1 MSLPVMPINPDHSR
15 LCLRYDMIIND
26 LPTSKLFGFCVQ
38 MMPCI
43 ETYSCGWE
51 CVRVGG
57 WHINHFRAR
66 YAWNQ
71 CHFLQK
77 IRYPKNGMVHFSP
90 FLTSWFIIQPFLPGL
105 PILPAFLSKLSIFF
119 SPSQKGTRRPDH
131 GFLLLQ
137 NLLAGGVEGTSG
149 HGPEASKRKTGNVCF
164 TRWWQLKYFWCSFY
178 LGKIPIL
185 THIFQIGWNH
195 HPSSSY
201 SSLCICVICF
211 LVIPCIKLWYQIP
224 HVISRCEV
232 Y

>member
-77 IRYPKNGMVHFSP
+77 IRYPKKWDGP
-90 FLTSWFIIQPFLPGL
+90 F
-105 PILPAFLSKLSIFF
+105 LSIFNFMIHNSTF
-119 SPSQKGTRRPDH
+119 SPRFTNSTCFFKQTFHIFFAISKRHQASRSWLSSIAEPLSWRR
-131 GFLLLQ
+131 GG
-137 NLLAGGVEGTSG
+137 NVRTWAGGLETKNR
-149 HGPEASKRKTGNVCF
+149 ER
-164 TRWWQLKYFWCSFY
+164 LFY
-178 LGKIPIL
+178 
-185 THIFQIGWNH
+185 
-195 HPSSSY
+195 
-201 SSLCICVICF
+201 
-211 LVIPCIKLWYQIP
+211 
-224 HVISRCEV
+224 
-232 Y
+232 